1 MYYHSTVVRV
11 VQEESLRLVYRL
23 LSVLHTVTQA
33 AVLMC
38 PHRSIAAQAGISSVK
53 APNCCMPMW
62 PVVLK
67 QQSIKLECNQE

>member
-11 VQEESLRLVYRL
+11 VQEESLRLGYRL
-23 LSVLHTVTQA
+23 LSELHAVTQA

-38 PHRSIAAQAGISSVK
+38 PHRSIAAQAGISFVK
-53 APNCCMPMW
+53 APKCCMW